1 MTLTLL
7 ALIPLVGAV
16 LVWVTGRFRPS
27 SVRVAGL
34 AVGLIQLAFT
44 CVVAVTVATHTP
56 ATMTGGLT
64 SAASTSFCLPV

>member
-7 ALIPLVGAV
+7 ALIPLGGAA
-16 LVWVTGRFRPS
+16 LVWVTGRFRPA
-27 SVRVAGL
+27 SVRVAAL
-34 AVGLIQLAFT
+34 VVALIQLAFT

-64 SAASTSFCLPV
+64 